1 VTPALSGEY
10 VTEAILARF
19 AAIRPS
25 RPVIYVDA
33 KPRRQ
38 RQPRRPSIAR
48 MLKLARKAGFNIAG
62 ATIAAD
68 GSVVLTFGAG
78 GADERNAWDEVLSNG
93 PH

>member
-1 VTPALSGEY
+1 
-10 VTEAILARF
+10 
-19 AAIRPS
+19 
-25 RPVIYVDA
+25 
-33 KPRRQ
+33 
-38 RQPRRPSIAR
+38 

-78 GADERNAWDEVLSNG
+78 GADERNEWDEVLSNG